1 MKIELAP
8 TITNQKTNLFTK
20 VKKFVSSKLK
30 PLTKDTF
37 EKVGSTGKKEK
48 NVIVSRKNPNWC
60 DGPETQ
66 YRNNTIAETICYYPD
81 DVKKMETMSKEERFK
96 YMDYLDRIGRFY
108 YDDNYHIDTPALDEF
123 FKKYNID
130 INKYIIKDKK

>member
-1 MKIELAP
+1 MKVELTP

-48 NVIVSRKNPNWC
+48 NVIVSRKNPNCC

-66 YRNNTIAETICYYPD
+66 YRNNTIAKRVLYYPED
-81 DVKKMETMSKEERFK
+81 LEKMKTMTKEEQFK
-96 YMDYLDRIGRFY
+96 YKDYLDKIGRFY
-108 YDDNYHIDTPALDEF
+108 YDDNYHVDTPALDEF

>member
-1 MKIELAP
+1 MKVELMP

-66 YRNNTIAETICYYPD
+66 YRNNTIAETICYYPE
-81 DVKKMETMSKEERFK
+81 DVKKMEAMSEDEAILYSRKLYKEGK
-96 YMDYLDRIGRFY
+96 FY
-108 YDDNYHIDTPALDEF
+108 YSDSAGSLKDLEEF
-123 FKKYNID
+123 LHKCGKELKD
-130 INKYIIKDKK
+130 VIIKDKK

>member
-1 MKIELAP
+1 MKVELTP
-8 TITNQKTNLFTK
+8 TITNQKVSLFSR
-20 VKKFVSSKLK
+20 VKHFFVGKLK
-30 PLTKDTF
+30 TLKKDTF
-37 EKVGSTGKKEK
+37 EKSTETTKDKNIIISGKY
-48 NVIVSRKNPNWC
+48 PNWC

-96 YMDYLDRIGRFY
+96 YMDYLDRVGRFY

>member
-1 MKIELAP
+1 MKVELAP
-8 TITNQKTNLFTK
+8 TITNQKTSLFSR
-20 VKKFVSSKLK
+20 VKRFFVGKLK
-30 PLTKDTF
+30 TLKKDTF
-37 EKVGSTGKKEK
+37 EKTVDKTDKDI
-48 NVIVSRKNPNWC
+48 IVSRKYPNWC

-66 YRNNTIAETICYYPD
+66 YRNNTIAKRVLYYPED
-81 DVKKMETMSKEERFK
+81 LEKMKTMTEDEAILYKRH
-96 YMDYLDRIGRFY
+96 LDKIGRFY